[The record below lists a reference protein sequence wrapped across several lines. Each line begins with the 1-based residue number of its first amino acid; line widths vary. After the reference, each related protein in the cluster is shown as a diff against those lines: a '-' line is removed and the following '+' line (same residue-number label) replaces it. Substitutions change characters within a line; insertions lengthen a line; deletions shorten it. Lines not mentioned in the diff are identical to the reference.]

1 MIFDELAH
9 YGHEQV
15 SFWQDPDAGYR
26 GIIAIH
32 STILGPSLGGTR
44 LWHYESEAEALT
56 DVLRLSRG
64 MTAKA
69 AIAGLNLG
77 GGKSVILADKKTIAD
92 REALLRAHG
101 RHVQSLGGRY
111 ITAEDVGTSPSD
123 MAIVRDETEY
133 VVGLEGRSGD
143 PSPVTAFGVY
153 RAMKACA
160 KFKYGDDS
168 LAGKTVS
175 VKGLGHVGYS
185 LCKFLHDEGASLI
198 VADIQQEKVDRVVEE
213 FGATPV
219 AHDAIYGVKAD
230 IFAPCA
236 LGAGINDATI
246 DQLKVDIIAG
256 AANNQLA
263 DDRHGDALDARG
275 IIYAPDY
282 VANGGGLINVN
293 AELAGWSLEK
303 AHDKAAEIYG
313 TMLGLLEIARDEGIP
328 SYKAARRLAQR
339 RLDEARQR
347 AAVAS

>member
-15 SFWQDPDAGYR
+15 SFWHDPDTGYR

-32 STILGPSLGGTR
+32 STILGPALGGTR
-44 LWHYESEAEALT
+44 VWHYESEAEALT

-69 AIAGLNLG
+69 AVAGLNLG
-77 GGKSVILADKKTIAD
+77 GGKSVILADEKIAD
-92 REALLRAHG
+92 REGLFRSHG

-111 ITAEDVGTSPSD
+111 TTAEDVGTNPSD
-123 MAIVRDETEY
+123 MAIIREETEY

-168 LAGKTVS
+168 LAGRTVS
-175 VKGLGHVGYS
+175 VKGLGNVGYH
-185 LCKFLHDEGASLI
+185 LCNYLHKDGATLV
-198 VADIQQEKVDRVVEE
+198 VADIDQAKVDRVVDE
-213 FGATPV
+213 FSATAV
-219 AHDAIYGVKAD
+219 DHEAIYGVDAD

-236 LGAGINDATI
+236 MGAGVNDDTI
-246 DQLKVDIIAG
+246 DEFKVDIIAG
-256 AANNQLA
+256 GANNQLA
-263 DDRHGDALDARG
+263 HDRNGDALDERG

-293 AELAGWSLEK
+293 AELAGWTLEE
-303 AHDKAAEIYG
+303 AHAKAAEFYQS
-313 TMLGLLEIARDEGIP
+313 MVCLLVIARVDGIP
-328 SYKAARRLAQR
+328 SY
-339 RLDEARQR
+339 
-347 AAVAS
+347 

>member
-1 MIFDELAH
+1 M
-9 YGHEQV
+9 Y
-15 SFWQDPDAGYR
+15 DPDTGYR

-32 STILGPSLGGTR
+32 STILGPALGGTR
-44 LWHYESEAEALT
+44 LWNYESEDEALT

-69 AIAGLNLG
+69 AVAGLHLG
-77 GGKSVILADKKTIAD
+77 GGKSVILADDKITD
-92 REALLRAHG
+92 REALFHSHG

-111 ITAEDVGTSPSD
+111 TTAEDVGTNPSD
-123 MAIVRDETEY
+123 MAIVREETEY

-175 VKGLGHVGYS
+175 VKGLGHVGYH
-185 LCKFLHDEGASLI
+185 LCDYLHKDGAALV
-198 VADIQQEKVDRVVEE
+198 VADIDQTKVDRVMEE
-213 FGATPV
+213 FGATAV
-219 AHDAIYGVKAD
+219 DHEAIYGVDAD

-236 LGAGINDATI
+236 LGAGVNDDTI
-246 DQLKVDIIAG
+246 DEFKVDIIAG
-256 AANNQLA
+256 SANNQLA
-263 DDRHGDALDARG
+263 HDRNGDALDERG

-293 AELAGWSLEK
+293 AELAGWTLEEAHAK
-303 AHDKAAEIYG
+303 AGEIYH

-339 RLDEARQR
+339 RIDTARRR